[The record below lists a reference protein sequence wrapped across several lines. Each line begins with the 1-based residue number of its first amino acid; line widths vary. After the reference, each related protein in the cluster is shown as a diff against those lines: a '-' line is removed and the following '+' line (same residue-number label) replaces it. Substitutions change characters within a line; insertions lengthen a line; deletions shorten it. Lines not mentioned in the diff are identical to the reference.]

1 MAASGRTVVITGVGA
16 LTPLG
21 LGAHVLF
28 EGLLA
33 GKSGVRR
40 IERFDTTQHATHF
53 AAEVRGCVYQPEA
66 HYTKQE
72 SRRMDPF
79 TQIGVVAAREA
90 WKDAGLDGSYAH
102 PERGGAIMGTGIG
115 GITSILEQNEILRES
130 GPIYNIRYD
139 KVPLDVVANSERNF
153 PSNWI
158 AANRTDVT
166 DDFIAY
172 ARPLV
177 GEDWVSVPLVAGR
190 QRFARIQPTFVEK
203 KLAAYVPQAYR

>member
-1 MAASGRTVVITGVGA
+1 VQFSSSETTVAQVVVNHLNSVGLKA
-16 LTPLG
+16 
-21 LGAHVLF
+21 
-28 EGLLA
+28 
-33 GKSGVRR
+33 
-40 IERFDTTQHATHF
+40 
-53 AAEVRGCVYQPEA
+53 RG
-66 HYTKQE
+66 
-72 SRRMDPF
+72 
-79 TQIGVVAAREA
+79 AARGNVPGTDQRHAIVYASTIDLDEA
-90 WKDAGLDGSYAH
+90 YRVGQKAVLSAADGQSGHMA
-102 PERGGAIMGTGIG
+102 T
-115 GITSILEQNEILRES
+115 ILREP
-130 GPIYNIRYD
+130 GPIYTVRYD